1 MNGRVRALAWAAAM
15 NRRLLRLLAPL
26 VAAAIGLV
34 FAAFATEHALR
45 FADPIGLN
53 YDVEFSRYR
62 NEALRFDWEGKDP
75 ASIDLEG
82 RLFRHKEKLDLD
94 LGSFRMRTNAIGFR
108 GPEIEAKRE
117 GGPFRVLVLGD
128 SVAFGWGVDEQVTF
142 LRRFESEWN
151 AAQPTKPIEVCNAG
165 HLVYDTTQ
173 QLALLR
179 ELGPTLAP
187 DLVLLVYVVNDI
199 EPSRD
204 IVEENLLG
212 KRPDPSEAVPDAGDA
227 WTAFAAMLRDVGMTA
242 TAELCALQSDPVA
255 RFRKAAG
262 SDATYEPH
270 LYGKGK
276 RGWPRSQIALLA
288 MRDWCKER
296 SIPFFVLDHT
306 RPVLKPL
313 PGFCADSGIA
323 CEDLRFT
330 DEELPLPMY
339 NSKKD
344 THANAFGHELLLQKL
359 QRIAERLPIPR

>member
-1 MNGRVRALAWAAAM
+1 M

-26 VAAAIGLV
+26 LATAIGLCV
-34 FAAFATEHALR
+34 AAFATEALLR
-45 FADPIGLN
+45 VTDPIGLN
-53 YDVEFSRYR
+53 YDFEFTRYR

-75 ASIDLEG
+75 ASIDLDG
-82 RLFRHKEKLDLD
+82 RLFRHKENLDLD

-108 GPEIEAKRE
+108 GPEIGAKRD

-128 SVAFGWGVDEQVTF
+128 SVAFGWGVDESVTF
-142 LRRFESEWN
+142 LRRFEADWN
-151 AAQPTKPIEVCNAG
+151 TAHPSNPIEVCNAG
-165 HLVYDTTQ
+165 HLVYDTVQ
-173 QLALLR
+173 QLALLK
-179 ELGPTLAP
+179 EQGPSLAP

-212 KRPDPSEAVPDAGDA
+212 KRPDADEAVPDAGDA
-227 WTAFAAMLRDVGMTA
+227 WTAFASLLRSVGMTA
-242 TAELCALQSDPVA
+242 TAELSTLQSDPVA

-262 SDATYEPH
+262 ADATYEPH

-276 RGWPRSQIALLA
+276 RGFARSQRALLA

-296 SIPFFVLDHT
+296 STPFFVLDHT

-313 PGFCADSGIA
+313 PSFCKDNGIECADF
-323 CEDLRFT
+323 RFT

-344 THANAFGHELLLQKL
+344 THANALGNDLLLQKL
-359 QRIAERLPIPR
+359 QRIAERLPLPR